1 MKQEKKLSAIW
12 AINVLFQHI
21 NVIGEKPRMNTKGRY
36 MINFTGQDIWQEP
49 IADICSET
57 KVVLFIIIIII
68 SLKSTNI
75 CLKL

>member
-1 MKQEKKLSAIW
+1 
-12 AINVLFQHI
+12 
-21 NVIGEKPRMNTKGRY
+21 

-57 KVVLFIIIIII
+57 KVVLFIIIVII

-75 CLKL
+75 CLKLECLVTFTISSQKKDLFKHAVR